1 MNSLKK
7 ETSDY
12 TQSCAA
18 DAKKMVED
26 FEMEARNLEI
36 LEREAADIL
45 KVALSL
51 CF

>member
-7 ETSDY
+7 EINDY
-12 TQSCAA
+12 TESCAA

-26 FEMEARNLEI
+26 FEMEAHNLKI

-45 KVALSL
+45 KVALNLS
-51 CF
+51 F